1 MSEMQPVPRR
11 PKGRRPQLFDDPAID
26 QLHAAFVAL
35 ATELSVAFD
44 RIDTLE
50 RLLEQRA
57 GVSRA
62 EIEAYRPDDAAGAAR
77 AARRADIAERLLRP
91 FRDFR
96 DDQIERAERI
106 ERRVPPAES
115 MTPSR

>member
-1 MSEMQPVPRR
+1 MSEMLPPPRR
-11 PKGRRPQLFDDPAID
+11 PKGHRPQVFDEPAID

-50 RLLEQRA
+50 RLLQHRA
-57 GVSRA
+57 GVSREEIDAFQPDECAAA
-62 EIEAYRPDDAAGAAR
+62 ER
-77 AARRADIAERLLRP
+77 AARRADVAERLLRP

-96 DDQIERAERI
+96 DERI
-106 ERRVPPAES
+106 ARATHGETHAPAGTQRRS
-115 MTPSR
+115 

>member
-1 MSEMQPVPRR
+1 MQEPPRR
-11 PKGRRPQLFDDPAID
+11 PKGHRPQLFDDPAID

-35 ATELSVAFD
+35 ATELAVAFD

-50 RLLEQRA
+50 RLLEERA
-57 GVSRA
+57 GVARGD
-62 EIEAYRPDDAAGAAR
+62 IDGYQPDEPAQAAR

-96 DDQIERAERI
+96 DDQLARAERG
-106 ERRVPPAES
+106 RARDGA
-115 MTPSR
+115 

>member
-1 MSEMQPVPRR
+1 MSDIQSPPRR
-11 PKGRRPQLFDDPAID
+11 PKGRRPQVFAEPAID

-35 ATELSVAFD
+35 ATELAVAFE

-62 EIEAYRPDDAAGAAR
+62 DIEAFQPDVQATTER
-77 AARRADIAERLLRP
+77 AARRADIADRLLRP

-96 DDQIERAERI
+96 EEQIARATHSEQHSPGAVER
-106 ERRVPPAES
+106 
-115 MTPSR
+115 